1 MTALALQPGIREYII
16 NCVAQGDRL
25 ADISASL
32 GLAGK
37 GQAIAN
43 ALADDPEYRAAREDG
58 LEARMDLR
66 ERQLETAE
74 SQDVPRARELLSH
87 ARWRAEREAP
97 KRWGAKQQVTM
108 DTAVTVVLAASDSTG
123 RLIEHDALQGVEAL
137 QGAGATVCLPDLTN
151 EA

>member
-16 NCVAQGDRL
+16 DCVARGTKLQEV
-25 ADISASL
+25 AHSL

-58 LEARMDLR
+58 LEARMEQR
-66 ERQLETAE
+66 ERELEIAE

-123 RLIEHDALQGVEAL
+123 RLIEHDA
-137 QGAGATVCLPDLTN
+137 GATVCLPDLTN
-151 EA
+151 GA

>member
-16 NCVAQGDRL
+16 DCVARGTKLQEV
-25 ADISASL
+25 AHSL

-58 LEARMDLR
+58 LEARMEQR
-66 ERQLETAE
+66 ERELEIAE

-108 DTAVTVVLAASDSTG
+108 DSSITVVLAASDSSG
-123 RLIEHDALQGVEAL
+123 RLIEHDALQGHEAI
-137 QGAGATVCLPDLTN
+137 QAGASALCLPDMTN